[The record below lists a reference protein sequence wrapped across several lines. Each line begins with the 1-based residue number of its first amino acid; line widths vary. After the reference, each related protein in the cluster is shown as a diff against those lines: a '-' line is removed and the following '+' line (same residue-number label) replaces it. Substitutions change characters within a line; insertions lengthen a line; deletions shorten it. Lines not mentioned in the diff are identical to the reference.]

1 MNALIKKSRKLI
13 SLIILIVLFSGC
25 ENSSDST
32 REKTD
37 DEPNPVEEKDDVF
50 TIAVL
55 PDTQYYTSEKHGG
68 TMELFER
75 QIDWI
80 LSNYEDANIQ
90 YVVHLGDLVEHGEK
104 EMIEWERAKDVMYKL
119 EEPLS
124 NFPDGLPYGI
134 SVGNHDQEPYG
145 NANIDGTDRGYN
157 KFFGKDHFEGKNYYG
172 GSYGEDNDN
181 HYSLFSYKDKKFIV
195 MFLEYNEPGN
205 ENYDADLE
213 QKIFQWGKGVLEDYS
228 DHRAI
233 IVSHSLLA
241 RPQGSSMTVGGM
253 GDNSI
258 QSEFTNQGERIYEEF
273 KSSKNVFMMLCGHRS
288 GEGLR
293 VDTFNGN
300 TIKSLLSDYQSREN
314 EAGEREGG
322 SALMRT
328 LELNLTKNT
337 LKVETFKP
345 SSTGVIIREMD
356 GDSYFTLPLFE

>member
-1 MNALIKKSRKLI
+1 
-13 SLIILIVLFSGC
+13 
-25 ENSSDST
+25 
-32 REKTD
+32 
-37 DEPNPVEEKDDVF
+37 
-50 TIAVL
+50 
-55 PDTQYYTSEKHGG
+55 
-68 TMELFER
+68 
-75 QIDWI
+75 
-80 LSNYEDANIQ
+80 
-90 YVVHLGDLVEHGEK
+90 
-104 EMIEWERAKDVMYKL
+104 WERAKDVMYKL

-322 SALMRT
+322 
-328 LELNLTKNT
+328 
-337 LKVETFKP
+337 
-345 SSTGVIIREMD
+345 
-356 GDSYFTLPLFE
+356 